1 MASYEAALLENAVPK
16 LYYLKFI
23 TMGIST
29 ILDEHVQQV
38 KFYLKP
44 SIYTRALVL
53 RLTWAKVSS
62 IQTPMLIWARLERTE
77 INLMHFK

>member
-53 RLTWAKVSS
+53 RLT
-62 IQTPMLIWARLERTE
+62 
-77 INLMHFK
+77 